1 MAWPI
6 YSFVRCSL
14 LGRLFFLAVLEKK
27 QTGGERAVKDME
39 FSGVGTDWI
48 NRSGFSQG
56 LIKNNAEFPG
66 LIKKSWG
73 ISRGS
78 WFYALKFHRGCNL
91 IL

>member
-6 YSFVRCSL
+6 YSFVGCSL

-66 LIKKSWG
+66 FIKKSWG
-73 ISRGS
+73 ISRGVLVLG
-78 WFYALKFHRGCNL
+78 LKISEGL
-91 IL
+91 

>member
-6 YSFVRCSL
+6 YSFVHCSL

-48 NRSGFSQG
+48 INRSGFSQG
-56 LIKNNAEFPG
+56 LMKNNAEFPG

-73 ISRGS
+73 ISRGVLVLG
-78 WFYALKFHRGCNL
+78 LKISEVL
-91 IL
+91 

>member
-27 QTGGERAVKDME
+27 TNRGERAVKDME

-48 NRSGFSQG
+48 INRSGFSQG
-56 LIKNNAEFPG
+56 LMKNNAEFPG

-73 ISRGS
+73 ISRGVLVLG
-78 WFYALKFHRGCNL
+78 LKISEVL
-91 IL
+91 